1 MPCEIHVV
9 DDFST
14 DGSQDFLP
22 TLVRGE
28 KLFMNEKN
36 LGIVDNFNLAM
47 TRVTTE
53 FCMFLGADNYLHP
66 RAIELLG
73 RAFVENP
80 KTDIVYFDMMIVG
93 PLAAELANKVN
104 AKKVGKSI
112 RDNLDLFL
120 WEVADFTEESAK
132 ILKFSNFINGS
143 SVFRKEVFSK
153 IGGYKKTYPEDHK
166 LWVRMVESG
175 SIATRVPMPLLYY
188 RQHSVSQANTALS
201 ALLELKYLRN
211 RITELENSKSV
222 NFLPN
227 QELEIPNQELEIAYQ
242 ELVKSFNL
250 ILNSTI
256 WRATKPIR
264 SALTQIKKL
273 SRK

>member
-1 MPCEIHVV
+1 
-9 DDFST
+9 
-14 DGSQDFLP
+14 
-22 TLVRGE
+22 
-28 KLFMNEKN
+28 
-36 LGIVDNFNLAM
+36 
-47 TRVTTE
+47 
-53 FCMFLGADNYLHP
+53 
-66 RAIELLG
+66 
-73 RAFVENP
+73 
-80 KTDIVYFDMMIVG
+80 
-93 PLAAELANKVN
+93 
-104 AKKVGKSI
+104 
-112 RDNLDLFL
+112 
-120 WEVADFTEESAK
+120 
-132 ILKFSNFINGS
+132 
-143 SVFRKEVFSK
+143 
-153 IGGYKKTYPEDHK
+153 
-166 LWVRMVESG
+166 MVESG